1 MRKRMIPAV
10 LLLLALLL
18 CGCAGDLSGGEPA
31 AISPAAPAAKPEPT
45 PTPEPTPSPSPVPVA
60 FAAGAVSW
68 DSRELTLALEA
79 GETALLDELPL
90 LERLD
95 ARESECY
102 EEIWLWSQDHP
113 EVDVLYTVPL
123 PGLGKVESGT
133 EQLDLTELGAEDVL
147 AAAPLLV
154 YLPELKGLSLP
165 AGEEG
170 LSLEQA
176 MDIARALPETVVA
189 YPFTI
194 YGEETDL
201 SATELVLYHIRIDDE
216 AEQVRQVLPCMHAC
230 TWLDMDSCHVSN
242 EAMARIRDENPEVE
256 VIWRVYFGDN
266 YSVRTNVTKI
276 LASMPSQGGR
286 IDNNNCQ
293 GLNYCTKVRYL
304 DLGHNSTLSDF
315 SFVENMPDL
324 EIAVISMAAIE
335 DLSPFASCQ
344 KLLYLEMGNTQV
356 SDLSPLA
363 KCKELRHLNIGTNIG
378 ITDISPLYDLEL
390 KRLWIGDYDPVPE
403 EQVAR
408 MQELHPDCDINTTV
422 PSGLE
427 KDADGGA
434 ANEGYTISWKSYSL
448 PIDMGSYWIGAR
460 AIGYYKVV
468 YKVFDY
474 AHGVKAYAFS
484 WNDPKYYGYDPYA
497 KPVNVQVWDT
507 SFLKEDWVNPHSD
520 EPEDM
525 DAPPGV
531 LLYEFEH

>member
-1 MRKRMIPAV
+1 MQIRKFLP
-10 LLLLALLL
+10 LLLLALLPVL
-18 CGCAGDLSGGEPA
+18 AGCEAGAQPREIGEA
-31 AISPAAPAAKPEPT
+31 AATAA
-45 PTPEPTPSPSPVPVA
+45 PTPSPTPAPVA
-60 FAAGAVSW
+60 FAAGTVPW
-68 DSRELTLALEA
+68 DTEELNMVLQP
-79 GETALLDELPL
+79 GETALLDALPSL
-90 LERLD
+90 RRVD
-95 ARESECY
+95 ADGSECR
-102 EEIWLWSQDHP
+102 EELCAWGLAHP
-113 EVDVLYTVPL
+113 EVELRYTVLL
-123 PGLGKVESGT
+123 PGLDPVENGIRR
-133 EQLDLTELGAEDVL
+133 LELPALRPEELPD
-147 AAAPLLV
+147 AAAALGLLPGLQELV
-154 YLPELKGLSLP
+154 LPG
-165 AGEEG
+165 GEEG
-170 LSLEQA
+170 FALE
-176 MDIARALPETVVA
+176 DALFLADAAGDAVVS
-189 YPFTI
+189 YPFAL
-194 YGEETDL
+194 YGLDADL
-201 SATELVLYHIRIDDE
+201 SDTELMLFHVPVPDQGE
-216 AEQVRQVLPCMHAC
+216 AVRQVLPCMHAC
-230 TWLDMDSCHVSN
+230 KWLDMDSCHVSN
-242 EAMARIRDENPEVE
+242 EAMARIRDENPDVE

-266 YSVRTNVTKI
+266 YSARTNVTKI

-286 IDNNNCQ
+286 IDNNNSQ

-344 KLLYLEMGNTQV
+344 KRLYLEMGNTQV

-363 KCKELRHLNIGTNIG
+363 QCRELRHLNIGTNIG

-408 MQELHPDCDINTTV
+408 MQELHPNCDINTTV

-427 KDADGGA
+427 KDENGGA

-448 PIDMGSYWIGAR
+448 PIDMGAYWIGAR

-497 KPVNVQVWDT
+497 KPINVQVWDT